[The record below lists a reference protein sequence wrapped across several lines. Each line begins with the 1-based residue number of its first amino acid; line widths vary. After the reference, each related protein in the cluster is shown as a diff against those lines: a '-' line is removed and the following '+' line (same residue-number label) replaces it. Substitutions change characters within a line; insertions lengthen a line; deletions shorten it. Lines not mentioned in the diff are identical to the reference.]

1 MSNTPHDLA
10 EDFPGDVDK
19 IHALKAEN
27 AHFARLVEE
36 YQTVNV
42 AVHRAETR
50 LDTLEELAEVALRK
64 TRAGL
69 KDDISRM
76 LAEA

>member
-10 EDFPGDVDK
+10 LDFPGAVDK
-19 IHALKAEN
+19 IHALKGSN
-27 AHFARLVEE
+27 AHFARLVAE
-36 YQTVNV
+36 YQAANA

-50 LDTLEELAEVALRK
+50 LDTLEALAEVALRK

-69 KDDISRM
+69 KDQISRM